1 MTLPRPNLVMAVTL
15 ALLLIA
21 AAGCAGGPDAGAR
34 AEAAG
39 ERYWFDGRILTGIEY
54 FDAVES
60 GELPDGHGTFFIADG
75 DDALREKY
83 DDVDGII
90 FRDTVELQSFVDA
103 LHGPDAP
110 RLPGP
115 R

>member
-1 MTLPRPNLVMAVTL
+1 MTLPTPNLAKVAL
-15 ALLLIA
+15 ALLLTTA
-21 AAGCAGGPDAGAR
+21 AACTAGPDAGAR

-39 ERYWFDGRILTGIEY
+39 ERYWYDGRILTGIEY
-54 FDAVES
+54 FDAVDS

-90 FRDTVELQSFVDA
+90 FRDMDELQSFVDA
-103 LHGPDAP
+103 LPGLDAP